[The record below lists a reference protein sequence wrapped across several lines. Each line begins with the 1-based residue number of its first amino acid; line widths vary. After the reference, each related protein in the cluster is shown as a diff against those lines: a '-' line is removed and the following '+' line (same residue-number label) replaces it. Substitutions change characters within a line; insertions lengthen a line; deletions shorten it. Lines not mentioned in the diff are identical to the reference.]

1 MKYPYYL
8 NVMLHRSRDPLLEE
22 FRKTLTYT
30 RPHLH
35 DTLTPEDQALRH
47 DPEQQALWQ
56 QQWQAESRPQ
66 LKRAAGQREYEGH
79 EAEALI
85 DSINNF
91 GTDAEEREMLI
102 QQLREFSESHYKQ
115 WLSDTDPGA
124 YRDEYAVKKSAKKA
138 DVTAP
143 VVKKHRAEALTNF
156 NDLYTIVNDREA
168 I

>member
-35 DTLTPEDQALRH
+35 DTLAPEDQALRH
-47 DPEQQALWQ
+47 DEAQKALWQ

-66 LKRAAGQREYEGH
+66 LKRAAGQREYERV
-79 EAEALI
+79 ESQQII
-85 DSINNF
+85 DSIDDVYIDSN
-91 GTDAEEREMLI
+91 EREALI
-102 QQLREFSESHYKQ
+102 QQLRSTDEKAYKQ
-115 WLSDTDPGA
+115 WLRAYDAGA
-124 YRDEYAVKKSAKKA
+124 YRDEYGVKKSANRSQVA
-138 DVTAP
+138 
-143 VVKKHRAEALTNF
+143 VKKHSAEALTQF
-156 NDLYTIVNDREA
+156 DYLYKIVDDREA